1 MNNSYKIM
9 KKNTYIMATYGT
21 TSCINE
27 NHSWQLVVN
36 KLKVL
41 YLMGGENADTW
52 HDHMCQGCTLIAK

>member
-1 MNNSYKIM
+1 M